1 MSSSNMK
8 RGKTFSDVIEI
19 TLPEGYSF
27 EVGFEPITIHTD
39 FGSYMA
45 KVEVL
50 NGSKILYTRDFTLN
64 NGTYGKE
71 KYVGFVAFINAI
83 TKADISKVVLVKNKE

>member
-1 MSSSNMK
+1 MK
-8 RGKTFSDVIEI
+8 NKKDSYGARMPLAI
-19 TLPEGYSF
+19 TLIVAAVLMWISKYMVT
-27 EVGFEPITIHTD
+27 EVK
-39 FGSYMA
+39 S
-45 KVEVL
+45 EVL